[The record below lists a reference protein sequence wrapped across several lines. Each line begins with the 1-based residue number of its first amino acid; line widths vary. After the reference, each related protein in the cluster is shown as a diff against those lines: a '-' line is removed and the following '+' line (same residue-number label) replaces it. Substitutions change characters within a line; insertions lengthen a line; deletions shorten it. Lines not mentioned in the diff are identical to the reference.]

1 MSDIYSPLWEKIE
14 EVIKSKPDFKWGLVE
29 HLIKKENVRY
39 LLQMGKGGSC
49 MRLFVEPMVEEKPG
63 NAQIALALSARDFK
77 IVTEYF
83 NAHPDIAEQPLFKK
97 EKGFITLS
105 EANKE
110 GEGHIMYHAY
120 ISNPLSEA
128 MFETMGPW
136 FIDCCETILEA
147 LRTIAQWHLQK
158 KSNAAEK

>member
-14 EVIKSKPDFKWGLVE
+14 EVIKSKPDFKWGLVQTP
-29 HLIKKENVRY
+29 KENVRY
-39 LLQMGKGGSC
+39 LLQVGKGGTH
-49 MRLFVEPMVEEKPG
+49 MRIVVEPMVEEKPG
-63 NAQIALALSARDFK
+63 IAQISLALSARDFK
-77 IVTEYF
+77 NAAEYF
-83 NAHPDIAEQPLFKK
+83 KAHPDIAEQPLFKK

-120 ISNPLSEA
+120 ISNPLSES
-128 MFETMGPW
+128 MFNAMGPW
-136 FIDCCETILEA
+136 FIDCSETIWVA

-158 KSNAAEK
+158 KIQRRLNI